1 MHPQGS
7 DDERPEET
15 IQEPRRHRWLWFV
28 YLLLY
33 AVAIPWYWPSGYR
46 GPLILG
52 LPLWMAVSLAAVLLL
67 AGWTCWV
74 IFHYWKTDEGE
85 DSHGQQ

>member
-7 DDERPEET
+7 EDDRPEEM

-46 GPLILG
+46 GPLVLG
-52 LPLWMAVSLAAVLLL
+52 LPLWMAVTLASVLVL

-74 IFHYWKTDEGE
+74 IFHYWKTGE
-85 DSHGQQ
+85 EENSHGEQ